1 MKTIEQT
8 TAHRI
13 YTSDDLPCIQTE
25 DERLAKVIAWADGH
39 PYVWQCVCGRRSK
52 AFGKN
57 SSVYIGWAQRSDAP
71 SAILERARHLY
82 ELVHGEYPYASENSI
97 FVWRAKFTLEHFGD
111 KEFTGGFFQQ
121 HDEKYPRSCLVLDY
135 TASTLPDVL
144 DRFEQ
149 WMDKYHD
156 TTRITVD
163 GETVRTYP
171 RKGKRSCQTVVTSCG
186 PNTDANSSKASAPT
200 SKVTGSPA

>member
-1 MKTIEQT
+1 MKTNEQT

-13 YTSDDLPCIQTE
+13 YTSEEVPYIQTE
-25 DERLAKVIAWADGH
+25 DERLAKVIAWADSH

-52 AFGKN
+52 AFGRG
-57 SSVYIGWAQRSDAP
+57 SCAYIGWAQNSREPQAM
-71 SAILERARHLY
+71 LERARHLY
-82 ELVHGEYPYASENSI
+82 ELVHGEYPYAGPDSI

-121 HDEKYPRSCLVLDY
+121 HDAKYPRSCLTLDY
-135 TASTLPDVL
+135 TASTLPTVL
-144 DRFEQ
+144 DKFEA
-149 WMDKYHD
+149 WMDRYHD

-171 RKGKRSCQTVVTSCG
+171 RKEI
-186 PNTDANSSKASAPT
+186 
-200 SKVTGSPA
+200 